1 MTQDYLYTIE
11 EAAQM
16 LKVSVDTIRRMI
28 KRGELEVVKV
38 GVQIRIKAASLQKY
52 L

>member
-1 MTQDYLYTIE
+1 MSQDYLYTLT
-11 EAAQM
+11 EAAEM

-28 KRGELEVVKV
+28 KRGELDAVKV
-38 GVQIRIKAASLQKY
+38 GGQLRIKAASLQKY